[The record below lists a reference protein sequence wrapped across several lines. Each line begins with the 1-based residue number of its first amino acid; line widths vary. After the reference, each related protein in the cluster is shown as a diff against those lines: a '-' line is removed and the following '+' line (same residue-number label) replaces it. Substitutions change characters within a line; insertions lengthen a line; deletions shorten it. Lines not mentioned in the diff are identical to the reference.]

1 MLRAIQT
8 VMKANIERDN
18 PIKDELFT
26 LTSNIW

>member
-1 MLRAIQT
+1 MLRAIRT
-8 VMKANIERDN
+8 VMKANTERDN